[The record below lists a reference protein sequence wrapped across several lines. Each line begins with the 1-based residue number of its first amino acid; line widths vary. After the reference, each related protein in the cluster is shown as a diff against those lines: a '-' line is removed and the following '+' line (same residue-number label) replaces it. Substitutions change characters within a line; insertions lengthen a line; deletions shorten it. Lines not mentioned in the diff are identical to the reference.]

1 MKWTTP
7 YYRRTNDSFS
17 FRQGRTGFLRS
28 LHCITSTTIC
38 LGSVLPSLPQTFLC
52 SFQQQFANFVFLLRV
67 FLLKLSYG
75 ILSQCQSA
83 PLVTRLSLTRFEA
96 SGTANNG
103 EKELSESNS
112 RTISTLML
120 LSCIQ
125 NVSTTYCFSDF
136 HSFPTFPPLILR
148 GCHINHAIVSH
159 LRMFTRE
166 VFDFNLALEEETEES
181 SAVASLSFPHL
192 QCKTVK
198 RLWLQRRI
206 K

>member
-1 MKWTTP
+1 MFTLH
-7 YYRRTNDSFS
+7 D
-17 FRQGRTGFLRS
+17 FLMHVFVNN
-28 LHCITSTTIC
+28 HCIHTFITFGCSSPSYTI
-38 LGSVLPSLPQTFLC
+38 LQPSLPQTFLC

-192 QCKTVK
+192 
-198 RLWLQRRI
+198 I
-206 K
+206 FS